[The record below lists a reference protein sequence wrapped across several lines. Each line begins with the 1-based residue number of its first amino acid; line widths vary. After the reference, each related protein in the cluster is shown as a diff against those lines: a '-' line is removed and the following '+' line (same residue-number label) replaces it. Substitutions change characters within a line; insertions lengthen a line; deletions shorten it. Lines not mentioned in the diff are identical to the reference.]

1 MKGIVA
7 PPFRQQKTH
16 TRTSSLEKPK
26 AYAQEAYINQT
37 DDGQLQVQKPT
48 MAFPVC
54 LGVDE
59 LPFLFPYH

>member
-7 PPFRQQKTH
+7 PPFRQQKTQTH
-16 TRTSSLEKPK
+16 TSSLEKPK

-48 MAFPVC
+48 MALPVW
-54 LGVDE
+54 LEIDE
-59 LPFLFPYH
+59 LPFLFSYY